1 MWSNWL
7 SQGLGRF
14 RRWKALFEQQ
24 WGLRTYAN
32 TDVTVDIDLAWVNC
46 FEMRLTDALSA
57 EDVWFQV
64 QTEAAAHM
72 HLAVEEVAFDFI
84 SEHSITDAQVFY
96 RVFAVPKALL
106 ASLTSVLVGMGLRL
120 SRLGVCDPQGMG
132 AIMPSQVNF
141 LPHRQMRLQQNKCQF
156 AWRFAAALVC
166 GIVFAMGGQSA
177 WTFWLSQTG
186 ADQAAR
192 LRAQHTLNNT
202 QTQFNVA
209 QQLLQQQTQLQTQQQ
224 SRHQQQQQTLQWQ
237 AVLHDNLSA
246 IWYAQLTQDGS
257 AWRLTG
263 QALAQAEVL
272 RLQTQLSG
280 LPIWQTSPAL
290 KQWTVVPP
298 EPQVRMP
305 VWQFELAG
313 VLAVASP
320 HPSVVRVAP

>member
-1 MWSNWL
+1 MY
-7 SQGLGRF
+7 
-14 RRWKALFEQQ
+14 K
-24 WGLRTYAN
+24 
-32 TDVTVDIDLAWVNC
+32 
-46 FEMRLTDALSA
+46 
-57 EDVWFQV
+57 
-64 QTEAAAHM
+64 
-72 HLAVEEVAFDFI
+72 
-84 SEHSITDAQVFY
+84 
-96 RVFAVPKALL
+96 
-106 ASLTSVLVGMGLRL
+106 
-120 SRLGVCDPQGMG
+120 
-132 AIMPSQVNF
+132 
-141 LPHRQMRLQQNKCQF
+141 RQ
-156 AWRFAAALVC
+156 
-166 GIVFAMGGQSA
+166 A

-186 ADQAAR
+186 ADQAER

-280 LPIWQTSPAL
+280 LPIWQTPPAL

>member
-1 MWSNWL
+1 MWGNWL
-7 SQGLGRF
+7 RQGLGRF
-14 RRWKALFEQQ
+14 RRWKAIFEQQ

-57 EDVWFQV
+57 DDVWFQV
-64 QTEAAAHM
+64 QAEVAAHM
-72 HLAVEEVAFDFI
+72 HLAVDEVAFDFI
-84 SEHSITDAQVFY
+84 SEHSITDAQVLY
-96 RVFAVPKALL
+96 RVFAVPTALL

-132 AIMPSQVNF
+132 AIMPSQINF
-141 LPHRQMRLQQNKCQF
+141 LPYRQMRLQQNKRQF
-156 AWRFAAALVC
+156 AWRCSAALVC
-166 GIVFAMGGQSA
+166 GMVFALAGQSA

-186 ADQAAR
+186 VDQAAR
-192 LRAQHTLNNT
+192 LRAQQTLNDS
-202 QTQFNVA
+202 QVQFNVL
-209 QQLLQQQTQLQTQQQ
+209 QHMLQQQTQLQIQQQ

-263 QALAQAEVL
+263 QALVQADVQ

-280 LPIWQTSPAL
+280 LTIWQTPPAM
-290 KQWTVVPP
+290 KQWTAVPP
-298 EPQVRMP
+298 EPQVRMA

-313 VLAVASP
+313 VLAVVTP
-320 HPSVVRVAP
+320 PPSVVRATP